1 MKIITLRGAVAGSFP
16 YLANSTVIVSISLHQ
31 SLA

>member
-1 MKIITLRGAVAGSFP
+1 MSILSLAVAGSFP